1 MEIQTLNPATP
12 RQRQRI
18 EAFLKRNGLRIDDMN
33 YYAAALDDDGEM
45 IAGGGLKDDVIKC
58 VAVDDAHKGEAIAN
72 TLVSH
77 LISHANQ
84 EGYSCIKLFTK
95 PKNRQLFESLSFR
108 LLAEAPE
115 AILMET
121 GIGGISNTVK
131 ALKKIKEESEKYKE
145 YNKECREDSKECK
158 EDSKE
163 CKEDCKECKEDSKE
177 CKEEEKTNLNTSTP
191 QHLNTSYLNTSTSQH
206 LNTSYLNTSTP
217 HHLTTT
223 TPPRGVVVM
232 NCNPFTLGHRYL
244 IEQAAKQVKRLY
256 VMVVREDCS
265 LFAYTERKAMVE
277 QGVADIENVSVID
290 GSDYAISR
298 ATFPTYFLKRL
309 DDAADTQMQLDLDL
323 FRRHIAPALGATV
336 RFVGT
341 EPTDQLTRRYNQ
353 LMHEAL
359 TDVREIDRLAK
370 DGNAVS
376 ASRVRKAMEQGDMN
390 TIRQLVP
397 PTTLPYIIAHLATQA
412 LQAEL
417 DTTPKPGLVDKDNNG
432 AHRDMDHALMQLSIN
447 TLHPYFMRL
456 ALLGFADTLPS
467 HTAIRDTGIEAEKA
481 MLAAT
486 NGVNTHKGALFSM
499 GLAVVAAAYEEKKA
513 AANKEER
520 EEERKKEEKGKERGK
535 EEREDSQVPLKSLE
549 SLESLAPLAP
559 IESLASPLSSLQLTI
574 KSLAASFPDTSGT
587 HGSKAKQLS
596 NGTTTIKGA
605 LDNAREGYEKLFA
618 EWLPFYNERRKSHDA
633 HALHKTL
640 LRIMCDLD
648 DTNIIYRTNFATAE
662 QVKQEARAL
671 LDNFKEA
678 YAAESKEKCTSTI
691 EECASAIEEKC
702 ASAELLALKDMDH
715 RYTAR
720 NISPGGAADMLS
732 LTVFIGSIQTY

>member
-1 MEIQTLNPATP
+1 MEIQTLNPSTP

-33 YYAAALDDDGEM
+33 YYAAVLDDDGEM

-58 VAVDDAHKGEAIAN
+58 VAVDDAYKGEAIAN

-84 EGYSCIKLFTK
+84 EGYGCIKLFTK
-95 PKNRQLFESLSFR
+95 PENRQLFESLSFR

-121 GIGGISNTVK
+121 GIGGISNTVE

-145 YNKECREDSKECK
+145 YNKECK
-158 EDSKE
+158 EDSKK
-163 CKEDCKECKEDSKE
+163 CKEIG
-177 CKEEEKTNLNTSTP
+177 KTNLNTTTP
-191 QHLNTSYLNTSTSQH
+191 QHLNTSYLNTSTPQH
-206 LNTSYLNTSTP
+206 LNT
-217 HHLTTT
+217 
-223 TPPRGVVVM
+223 TPPRGGVVVM

-244 IEQAAKQVKRLY
+244 IEQAAKQVERLY

-309 DDAADTQMQLDLDL
+309 DDAADTQMLLDLDL

-359 TDVREIDRLAK
+359 KDVRETARLEK
-370 DGNAVS
+370 DGYAIS
-376 ASRVRKAMEQGDMN
+376 ASRVRKAMEEGDMN

-447 TLHPYFMRL
+447 TLHPYFVRL

-467 HTAIRDTGIEAEKA
+467 HAAIRDTGIEAEKA

-513 AANKEER
+513 ANKEER
-520 EEERKKEEKGKERGK
+520 EERNKEEKGKERGKEEIGK

-549 SLESLAPLAP
+549 SLESPASPATL
-559 IESLASPLSSLQLTI
+559 SPLSSLQLTI

-648 DTNIIYRTNFATAE
+648 DTNVIYRTDFATAE

-671 LDNFKEA
+671 LASFEEA
-678 YAAESKEKCTSTI
+678 YAAEDKEK
-691 EECASAIEEKC
+691 CASAIEEKG

>member
-18 EAFLKRNGLRIDDMN
+18 EAFLKRNALRIDDMN
-33 YYAAALDDDGEM
+33 YYAAVLDDDGEM

-72 TLVSH
+72 TIVSH

-121 GIGGISNTVK
+121 GIGGISNTVE

-145 YNKECREDSKECK
+145 YNKECKEDSKECK

-163 CKEDCKECKEDSKE
+163 CKEVR
-177 CKEEEKTNLNTSTP
+177 KTNLNTTTP
-191 QHLNTSYLNTSTSQH
+191 QHLNTSYLNTSTPQ
-206 LNTSYLNTSTP
+206 
-217 HHLTTT
+217 HLTTT
-223 TPPRGVVVM
+223 PHRGGVVVM

-244 IEQAAKQVKRLY
+244 IEQAAKQVERLY

-309 DDAADTQMQLDLDL
+309 DDAADTQMLLDLDL

-359 TDVREIDRLAK
+359 KDVRETARLEK
-370 DGNAVS
+370 DGYAVS
-376 ASRVRKAMEQGDMN
+376 ASRVRKAMEEGDMN

-432 AHRDMDHALMQLSIN
+432 AHRDMDYALMQLSIN
-447 TLHPYFMRL
+447 TLHPYFVRL

-467 HTAIRDTGIEAEKA
+467 HTVIRDAGIEAEKA

-520 EEERKKEEKGKERGK
+520 GKEEREREREK
-535 EEREDSQVPLKSLE
+535 EEREDSQVSIENLT
-549 SLESLAPLAP
+549 P

-574 KSLAASFPDTSGT
+574 KALAASFPDTSGT

-618 EWLPFYNERRKSHDA
+618 EWLPFYNKRRKNHDA

-648 DTNIIYRTNFATAE
+648 DTNVIYRTNVATAE
-662 QVKQEARAL
+662 EVKQEARAL
-671 LDNFKEA
+671 LASFEEA
-678 YAAESKEKCTSTI
+678 YAAQDKEKC
-691 EECASAIEEKC
+691 ESAIEEKC
-702 ASAELLALKDMDH
+702 ASAELLALKDMDR
-715 RYTAR
+715 RYTER

>member
-18 EAFLKRNGLRIDDMN
+18 EAFLKRNALRIDDMN
-33 YYAAALDDDGEM
+33 YYAAVLDDDGEM

-84 EGYSCIKLFTK
+84 EGYGCIKLFTK

-108 LLAEAPE
+108 LLAKAPE

-121 GIGGISNTVK
+121 GIGGISNTVE

-145 YNKECREDSKECK
+145 YNKECK
-158 EDSKE
+158 EDSK
-163 CKEDCKECKEDSKE
+163 KCKEDSKE
-177 CKEEEKTNLNTSTP
+177 CKEEEKTNLNTTTPQHLNTPYLNTTTP
-191 QHLNTSYLNTSTSQH
+191 QHLNTSYLNTTTPQH
-206 LNTSYLNTSTP
+206 L
-217 HHLTTT
+217 TT
-223 TPPRGVVVM
+223 TPPRGGVVVM

-244 IEQAAKQVKRLY
+244 IEQAAKQVERLY

-277 QGVADIENVSVID
+277 RGVADIENVNVID

-309 DDAADTQMQLDLDL
+309 DDAADTQMLLDLDL

-359 TDVREIDRLAK
+359 KDVRETARLEK

-376 ASRVRKAMEQGDMN
+376 ASRVRKAMEEGDMN

-447 TLHPYFMRL
+447 TLHPYFVRL

-467 HTAIRDTGIEAEKA
+467 HTSIRDAGIEAEKA

-520 EEERKKEEKGKERGK
+520 GKEREK
-535 EEREDSQVPLKSLE
+535 EKREDSLVSIENLT
-549 SLESLAPLAP
+549 P

-574 KSLAASFPDTSGT
+574 KALAASFPDTSGT

-648 DTNIIYRTNFATAE
+648 DTNVIYRTNVATAE
-662 QVKQEARAL
+662 EMKQEARAL
-671 LDNFKEA
+671 LASFEEA
-678 YAAESKEKCTSTI
+678 YAAQDKEK
-691 EECASAIEEKC
+691 CASAIEEKC
-702 ASAELLALKDMDH
+702 ASAELLALKDMDR
-715 RYTAR
+715 RYTER

>member
-33 YYAAALDDDGEM
+33 YYAAMLDDDGEM

-84 EGYSCIKLFTK
+84 EGYGCIKLFTK

-121 GIGGISNTVK
+121 GIGGISNTVE

-145 YNKECREDSKECK
+145 YNKECK
-158 EDSKE
+158 EDSKK
-163 CKEDCKECKEDSKE
+163 CKENTSY
-177 CKEEEKTNLNTSTP
+177 LNTSTP
-191 QHLNTSYLNTSTSQH
+191 QHLNTTMQPT
-206 LNTSYLNTSTP
+206 
-217 HHLTTT
+217 
-223 TPPRGVVVM
+223 GCIVM

-244 IEQAAKQVKRLY
+244 IEQAAKQVERLY

-309 DDAADTQMQLDLDL
+309 DDAADTQMLLDLDL

-359 TDVREIDRLAK
+359 KDVREINRLEK

-376 ASRVRKAMEQGDMN
+376 ASRVRKAMEEGDMN

-432 AHRDMDHALMQLSIN
+432 AHRDMDYALMQLSIN
-447 TLHPYFMRL
+447 TLHPYFVRL
-456 ALLGFADTLPS
+456 AFLGFADTLPS
-467 HTAIRDTGIEAEKA
+467 HTVIRDAGIEAEKA
-481 MLAAT
+481 MLEAT

-513 AANKEER
+513 AANKEVRGKER
-520 EEERKKEEKGKERGK
+520 EEEY
-535 EEREDSQVPLKSLE
+535 
-549 SLESLAPLAP
+549 
-559 IESLASPLSSLQLTI
+559 LSSLQLTI
-574 KSLAASFPDTSGT
+574 KALAASFPDTSGT

-648 DTNIIYRTNFATAE
+648 DTNVIYRTNVATAE
-662 QVKQEARAL
+662 EVKQEARAL
-671 LDNFKEA
+671 LASFEEA
-678 YAAESKEKCTSTI
+678 YAAEDKEK
-691 EECASAIEEKC
+691 CASAIEEKC
-702 ASAELLALKDMDH
+702 ASAELLALKDMDR
-715 RYTAR
+715 RYTER

>member
-18 EAFLKRNGLRIDDMN
+18 EAFLKRNALRIDDMN
-33 YYAAALDDDGEM
+33 YYAAVLDDDGEM

-84 EGYSCIKLFTK
+84 EGYGCIKLFTK

-108 LLAEAPE
+108 LLAKAPE

-121 GIGGISNTVK
+121 GIGGISNTVE

-145 YNKECREDSKECK
+145 YNKECK
-158 EDSKE
+158 EDSK
-163 CKEDCKECKEDSKE
+163 KCKEDSKE
-177 CKEEEKTNLNTSTP
+177 CKEEEKTNLNTTTPQHLNTPYLNTTTP
-191 QHLNTSYLNTSTSQH
+191 QHLNTSYLNTTTPQH
-206 LNTSYLNTSTP
+206 L
-217 HHLTTT
+217 TT
-223 TPPRGVVVM
+223 TPPRGGVVVM

-244 IEQAAKQVKRLY
+244 IEQAAKQVERLY

-277 QGVADIENVSVID
+277 RGVADIENVNVID

-309 DDAADTQMQLDLDL
+309 DDAADTQMLLDLDL

-359 TDVREIDRLAK
+359 KDVRETARLEK

-376 ASRVRKAMEQGDMN
+376 ASRVRKAMEEGDMN

-447 TLHPYFMRL
+447 TLHPYFVRL

-467 HTAIRDTGIEAEKA
+467 HTSIRDAGIEAEKA

-520 EEERKKEEKGKERGK
+520 GKEKEKEERGK
-535 EEREDSQVPLKSLE
+535 EREKEKREDSLVSIENLT
-549 SLESLAPLAP
+549 P

-574 KSLAASFPDTSGT
+574 KALAASFPDTSGT

-648 DTNIIYRTNFATAE
+648 DTNVIYRTNVATAE
-662 QVKQEARAL
+662 EMKQEARAL
-671 LDNFKEA
+671 LASFEEA
-678 YAAESKEKCTSTI
+678 YAAQDKEK
-691 EECASAIEEKC
+691 CASAIEEKC
-702 ASAELLALKDMDH
+702 ASAELLALKDMDR
-715 RYTAR
+715 RYTER